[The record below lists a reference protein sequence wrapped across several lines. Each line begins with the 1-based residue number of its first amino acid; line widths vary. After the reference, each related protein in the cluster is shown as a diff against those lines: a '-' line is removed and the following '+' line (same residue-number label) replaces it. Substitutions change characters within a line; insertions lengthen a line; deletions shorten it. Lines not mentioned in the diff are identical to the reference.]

1 MSSDDLTRL
10 QSMSTHDLYEE
21 LGRALVSPETPI
33 GGPVPKQVA
42 VERGQLFLAT
52 SREKLKT
59 KICVEWDY
67 CSKRSSYGSVQALV
81 YAVSPLISSEVGVP
95 AATAIIVAM
104 ILVRMGLDHFCNC
117 PSS

>member
-1 MSSDDLTRL
+1 MSSDDLTRF
-10 QSMSTHDLYEE
+10 QSMSMHDLYEE
-21 LGRALVSPETPI
+21 LGRALVAPESPTV
-33 GGPVPKQVA
+33 GPVPKSVA

-59 KICVEWDY
+59 KICVEWNY
-67 CSKRSSYGSVQALV
+67 CGKRGSYGNVQALLF
-81 YAVSPLISSEVGVP
+81 AISPLISTEVGVP

-104 ILVRMGLDHFCNC
+104 ILIKMGLDHFCNC